1 MTGSS
6 KNARIAVMHNRRR
19 SSCVDRRITAPTVPD
34 RPDRPKGWPRDRCET
49 DSSQTRPGLIER
61 GRIDGDGWTS
71 HRKVGLTAPDTG
83 PGVSSTPAG
92 TAITSSL

>member
-34 RPDRPKGWPRDRCET
+34 RPDPRPPSPEPGREIAGGPAR
-49 DSSQTRPGLIER
+49 RPDPCLIER

-71 HRKVGLTAPDTG
+71 HREVGLTA
-83 PGVSSTPAG
+83 AE
-92 TAITSSL
+92 AAL